1 MVDGTKI
8 KFLLEHPLDSRT
20 HVRVVAVPR
29 QVHHSG
35 NKPVELVCA
44 QEQAG
49 LAALLQAHDA
59 AERIGQIISGSV
71 QQLQARVILQGTQK
85 RLVRVRTGVVAEA
98 AAYHRDTL
106 THQRS
111 LNSGQCVRLT
121 GEQTQND
128 VLTNH
133 AAIQVEAAHTNVV
146 QVVVPCDSGAGIRL
160 RDVQGAREQGTL
172 QGLTRKGDAAPT
184 LRGAQNTERRTGA
197 VHQRNSAGGAIQHAL
212 LNAHEHEVAAGQPA
226 QEVLCHL
233 HTGGRLHTARV
244 GGVGFLAVTQG
255 CAAQVV
261 HGLRQVENAGDH
273 GIQVGVAG
281 ANISEDALNF
291 LLAAALLFLSEVAGQ
306 ANRNP
311 GFNSDSGTRRGVL
324 AELEGGHAKSGGIA
338 TGEVAAHAG
347 AAQAQEGTVRAAF
360 SEEGGVK
367 NGDETTKV
375 RGKACGQGADDVRH
389 VVGRDVQGGV
399 VLVVACGNDRGLGQA
414 DLSQRTV
421 GASQIL

>member
-8 KFLLEHPLDSRT
+8 KFLLEHPLNT
-20 HVRVVAVPR
+20 GAHVRVVTIPR
-29 QVHHSG
+29 QVHHGG
-35 NKPVELVCA
+35 NKPVELVGA

-49 LAALLQAHDA
+49 LAALLQTHDA
-59 AERIGQIISGSV
+59 AERIGQVISGSV

-98 AAYHRDTL
+98 AAHHRDTL

-133 AAIQVEAAHTNVV
+133 AAVQVEAAHTNVV
-146 QVVVPCDSGAGIRL
+146 QVVVACDRGARVRL
-160 RDVQGAREQGTL
+160 RDVQGAREQGAF
-172 QGLTRKGDAAPT
+172 QSLTRKRDAALA
-184 LRGAQNTERRTGA
+184 LRGTQNTERRTGA
-197 VHQRNSAGGAIQHAL
+197 VHQGNSAGGAVQDAL
-212 LNAHEHEVAAGQPA
+212 FNAHEHEVAAGQPA

-244 GGVGFLAVTQG
+244 SGIGFLAVTQG
-255 CAAQVV
+255 GAAQIV
-261 HGLRQVENAGDH
+261 HCLSHVENAGDH
-273 GIQVGVAG
+273 GIQIGVAG
-281 ANISEDALNF
+281 THVSEDALNF
-291 LLAAALLFLSEVAGQ
+291 LLAAALIFLSEVAGQ
-306 ANRNP
+306 ADCNP
-311 GFNSDSGTRRGVL
+311 GFNSDRGALGGVL
-324 AELEGGHAKSGGIA
+324 AELQGGHAEGRGITA
-338 TGEVAAHAG
+338 GEVAAHAG
-347 AAQAQEGTVRAAF
+347 AAQAQKGAVRAAF
-360 SEEGGVK
+360 GEESGVK
-367 NGDETTKV
+367 NGDEPTKV
-375 RGKACGQGADDVRH
+375 RGKACSQGADNVRH
-389 VVGRDVQGGV
+389 VIGRDVQGGV